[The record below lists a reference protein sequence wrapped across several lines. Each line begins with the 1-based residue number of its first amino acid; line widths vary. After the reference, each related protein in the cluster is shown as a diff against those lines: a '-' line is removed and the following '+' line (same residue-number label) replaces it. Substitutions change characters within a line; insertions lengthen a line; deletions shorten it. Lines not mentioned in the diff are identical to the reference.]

1 MNEQRREEKLIAL
14 ALTMPKHE
22 DFMIEKYR
30 KNPDYA
36 QLRIQDEFQEYA
48 ETNDIR
54 YLLSTLR
61 KVAEAKGWSALSRE
75 TGLSRSVLYAA
86 LSGETDPKI
95 GTVMKIL
102 KALGVQVI
110 TNILPF
116 DGGQKP
122 AVPGNNSLQ
131 NKEVAYR

>member
-1 MNEQRREEKLIAL
+1 MNKQSREEKLMTL
-14 ALTMPKHE
+14 AFTMPRHE
-22 DFMIEKYR
+22 DYVIERYR
-30 KNPDYA
+30 KDPNYA
-36 QLRIQDEFQEYA
+36 RLRIQDEFQEYV

-102 KALGVQVI
+102 KALGVQVVS
-110 TNILPF
+110 NIIPF
-116 DGGQKP
+116 DGVQKP
-122 AVPGNNSLQ
+122 SAPVGG
-131 NKEVAYR
+131 KHEVAFG